1 MGQMGESSKA
11 TVSFDQ
17 SLRDTTKSL
26 TELANAVPNE
36 FITQEM
42 IDKAKSRLADLANA
56 SDDYREMFNRRNVEQ
71 MISTGRRNPIPSSAR
86 VTSRLVKRRWPIS
99 TTPTTV
105 T

>member
-1 MGQMGESSKA
+1 MGESSKA

-17 SLRDTTKSL
+17 SLRDTNKSL

-71 MISTGRRNPIPSSAR
+71 MISTWAPESDSIISAGY
-86 VTSRLVKRRWPIS
+86 KHHAARRWP
-99 TTPTTV
+99 TLRNLQP
-105 T
+105 